1 MSLAQLIKNRRT
13 VYQFEDKP
21 VSLDLVESFI
31 EAAVYA
37 PNHKLT
43 EPWLFLVLGDQT
55 QNRLAEIYARNRA
68 SKNHEEGSEGYRLSF
83 ESSIKKFLAIPQ
95 LVLVVQNLS
104 EDPVVCKE
112 DYAACSCAIQ
122 NFQLSAWEQGIGV
135 QWSSGPIL
143 KDPET
148 FLILGLDNNSH
159 ELIAAL
165 YMGYPLAV
173 GESQRKAVSEVIK
186 HYD

>member
-21 VSLDLVESFI
+21 ISLNLIESFI
-31 EAAVYA
+31 EAAVHA

-43 EPWLFLVLGDQT
+43 EPWQFLIIGRQT
-55 QNRLAEIYARNRA
+55 QDRLAKIYASNRA

-83 ESSIKKFLAIPQ
+83 ENSIKKFLAIPQ

-104 EDPVVCKE
+104 KDPVICKE

-143 KDPET
+143 KDAET
-148 FLILGLDNNSH
+148 FSILELDSENH

-173 GESQRKAVSEVIK
+173 GESQRKAISEVIR